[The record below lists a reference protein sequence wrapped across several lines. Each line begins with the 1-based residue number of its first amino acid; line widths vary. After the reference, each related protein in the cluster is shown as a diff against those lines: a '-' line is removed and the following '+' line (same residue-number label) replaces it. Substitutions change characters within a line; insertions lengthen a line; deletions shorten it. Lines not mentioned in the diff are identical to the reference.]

1 MAVLTAGS
9 CCDVPQGPRPSRSY
23 PALARCS
30 APSSWSDRRRA
41 ASPPL
46 ASSRL
51 GRAHPSHRP
60 IRHVELY
67 AELRPRPPGDAIIPE
82 GVRCCGH
89 CGAAS
94 PFRCCAAASPA
105 NPWPPS
111 GTRFSSS
118 GGPSSCSHRLVGT
131 TTGQRPK
138 RRIGQNG
145 VPGGLIPTGRF
156 AGTWRPGYQTPQVKV
171 TACLV
176 RSPLSQS
183 TSKVSSDSPALL
195 EPQNQPSARASDAS
209 SGKLPASM
217 TAES

>member
-1 MAVLTAGS
+1 MLWPLRGRVALPVLCSGELGASVVTVGCS
-9 CCDVPQGPRPSRSY
+9 ILIVWRTFQL
-23 PALARCS
+23 LA
-30 APSSWSDRRRA
+30 
-41 ASPPL
+41 
-46 ASSRL
+46 
-51 GRAHPSHRP
+51 
-60 IRHVELY
+60 
-67 AELRPRPPGDAIIPE
+67 
-82 GVRCCGH
+82 
-89 CGAAS
+89 
-94 PFRCCAAASPA
+94 
-105 NPWPPS
+105 
-111 GTRFSSS
+111 
-118 GGPSSCSHRLVGT
+118 RLVGT
-131 TTGQRPK
+131 TAGQRPK

-195 EPQNQPSARASDAS
+195 EPQNQPSVTASDAS